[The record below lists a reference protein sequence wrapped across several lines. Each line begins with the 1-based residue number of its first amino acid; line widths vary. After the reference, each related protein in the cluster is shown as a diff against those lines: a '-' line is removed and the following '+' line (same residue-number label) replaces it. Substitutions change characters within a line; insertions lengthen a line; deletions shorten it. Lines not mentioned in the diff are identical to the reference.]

1 MIHSIQPVEGPERAP
16 SAGGAGSKVAAS
28 SPSGPSFGAVLER
41 ALDSLDALAQ
51 ESDRLAEAFAAGE
64 DVEVHQ
70 VMLAM
75 QETQIAFE
83 LAVQVR
89 NRIVDAYQEIMRMQV

>member
-1 MIHSIQPVEGPERAP
+1 MIQSVHRLQGPEPTP
-16 SAGGAGSKVAAS
+16 SLRPADSEAAATS
-28 SPSGPSFGAVLER
+28 SSGPSFGAVLEQ
-41 ALDSLDALAQ
+41 ALDSLNALAQ

-83 LAVQVR
+83 LAAQVR